1 MATWAEFAKSAPE
14 MAEVGLKLLERF
26 GLAYLGTVRRD
37 GAPRLHPVCPFIA
50 QGRLFVATNP
60 TSPKRNDLM
69 RDGRYVLHMLPGEND
84 AEFLVRGRASQVTDA
99 ETRAM
104 VVEGA
109 SQFGDGTLRVE
120 PEELVF
126 EYDIEQAAT
135 TYWEN
140 VGQPDTRPVRRSWR
154 ED

>member
-1 MATWAEFAKSAPE
+1 MATWAEFAESAPE
-14 MAEVGLKLLERF
+14 MADLGLKLLERF

-60 TSPKRNDLM
+60 ASPKRNDLM

-99 ETRAM
+99 ETRAIA
-104 VVEGA
+104 VEGA

-135 TYWEN
+135 AYWEN

>member
-1 MATWAEFAKSAPE
+1 MATWTEFAKSAPE
-14 MAEVGLKLLERF
+14 MADIGVKLLERF
-26 GLAYLGTVRRD
+26 GLAYLATVRRD

-60 TSPKRNDLM
+60 ASPKRNDLM

-84 AEFLVRGRASQVTDA
+84 TEFLVRGRASQVRDD

-104 VVEGA
+104 GIEGA

-120 PEELVF
+120 LEELVF
-126 EYDIEQAAT
+126 EYGIEQAAT

-140 VGQPDTRPVRRSWR
+140 VGQPDTRPVRRRWP

>member
-26 GLAYLGTVRRD
+26 GLAYLGTVRGD

-50 QGRLFVATNP
+50 QGRLFVATDP

-109 SQFGDGTLRVE
+109 SRFGDGTLRVE
-120 PEELVF
+120 AEELVF
-126 EYDIEQAAT
+126 EYSVEQAAT
-135 TYWEN
+135 TYWKN
-140 VGQPDTRPVRRSWR
+140 VGQPDTRPVRRRWR

>member
-14 MAEVGLKLLERF
+14 MADIGLKLLERF

-69 RDGRYVLHMLPGEND
+69 RDGRYVIHALPGKEEE
-84 AEFLVRGRASQVTDA
+84 EFLIRGRARRVTDDA
-99 ETRAM
+99 TRAA
-104 VVEGA
+104 VVEAAGHA
-109 SQFGDGTLRVE
+109 VRLKDWI
-120 PEELVF
+120 F
-126 EYDIEQAAT
+126 EYDIETAAT

-140 VGQPDTRPVRRSWR
+140 VGQPDTRPIRGRWSQQ
-154 ED
+154 

>member
-1 MATWAEFAKSAPE
+1 MATWAEFAESAPE
-14 MAEVGLKLLERF
+14 MADLGLKLLERF

-60 TSPKRNDLM
+60 ASPKRNDLM

-109 SQFGDGTLRVE
+109 TRFGDGTLRIE

-126 EYDIEQAAT
+126 EYDIEQATT

-140 VGQPDTRPVRRSWR
+140 VGQPDTWPVRRSWR

>member
-1 MATWAEFAKSAPE
+1 
-14 MAEVGLKLLERF
+14 
-26 GLAYLGTVRRD
+26 
-37 GAPRLHPVCPFIA
+37 
-50 QGRLFVATNP
+50 
-60 TSPKRNDLM
+60 
-69 RDGRYVLHMLPGEND
+69 
-84 AEFLVRGRASQVTDA
+84 
-99 ETRAM
+99 M

-135 TYWEN
+135 AYWEN